1 MRRILAS
8 ILVIITVLAAIFV
21 LVGTY
26 KGADTSAKDNSGVL
40 AKPRPRHSREPDR
53 QKLVTDARGNLV
65 SLPVFEAN
73 LKLDGSFSKGTP
85 DYKLKLLASYS
96 EIALLANPEQA
107 IAFLRENQAAWVGDP
122 STAPTIISQ
131 IASTLGLD
139 ATREFLDI
147 IPTRDILTNIITRL
161 SLDLKDGE
169 SLAMVDF
176 FLGYDATLLENE
188 AVMGNLMLL
197 TGGGIDRLTELFRKL
212 PKCKERTSAAEALAQ
227 SARSL
232 GTKDYITFYKGISP
246 HLSPSE
252 MHAMHTTLTENM
264 DSIAD
269 PKLAFLLTN
278 GYQGNA
284 DNLLAVAAKSADL
297 DLDNALQ
304 TLTSLDAS
312 EQDRNAMFSG
322 ILRSWAQYAPK
333 KAAQYAYSSF
343 QSGQTDNQA
352 MNVVYGEWIKR
363 DTPAAVSY
371 YNRLELDKQ
380 SKTLIDLSNFP
391 NVASYSTRDGLTVL
405 QERQNDPDYPPDTLD
420 HLRRDFALS
429 DGAHHSSEVVLG
441 ELAKIKDPT
450 IRESAYS
457 RFSTE
462 LASVNLFKAVS
473 LAAQTTIPSQ
483 RDQMLMGAFVSAVSY
498 DLKYSHDMIH
508 HISDPG
514 TRENAYKQWHKI
526 ALRTEPHLAAEWQH
540 DLKNS
545 MPQLYEKIFE

>member
-1 MRRILAS
+1 
-8 ILVIITVLAAIFV
+8 
-21 LVGTY
+21 
-26 KGADTSAKDNSGVL
+26 
-40 AKPRPRHSREPDR
+40 
-53 QKLVTDARGNLV
+53 
-65 SLPVFEAN
+65 
-73 LKLDGSFSKGTP
+73 
-85 DYKLKLLASYS
+85 
-96 EIALLANPEQA
+96 LANPEQA
-107 IAFLRENQAAWVGDP
+107 IAFLRANQAAWVGDP

-147 IPTRDILTNIITRL
+147 IPTRDILTNIINRL

-176 FLGYDATLLENE
+176 FLGYDATMLENKG
-188 AVMGNLMLL
+188 VMSNLMLQ
-197 TGGGIDRLTELFRKL
+197 TGGGIDRLTELFLKL

-232 GTKDYITFYKGISP
+232 GTEDYVTFYKGISP

-252 MHAMHTTLTENM
+252 MHAMHTTLTKNM

-343 QSGQTDNQA
+343 QSGQTDGQA
-352 MNVVYGEWIKR
+352 LNVVYGEWIKR

-380 SKTLIDLSNFP
+380 SKTDIDLSNFA
-391 NVASYSTRDGLTVL
+391 NVASYSTRDGLTLL
-405 QERQNDPDYPPDTLD
+405 QERQNDPDYPPATLD
-420 HLRRDFALS
+420 YLRRDFALS

-441 ELAKIKDPT
+441 ELAKIQDPT
-450 IRESAYS
+450 TRDSAYS
-457 RFSTE
+457 RFSTG

-483 RDQMLMGAFVSAVSY
+483 RDQMLLGAFAIAVSY

-508 HISDPG
+508 HISNPRN
-514 TRENAYKQWHKI
+514 REDAYKQWHNI
-526 ALRTEPHLAAEWQH
+526 ARAKEPHLAAEWQR

-545 MPQLYEKIFE
+545 NSQLYEKIFE